1 MENNNSML
9 LKFSKIFLLNST
21 EEGNLTEVSLLVFT
35 DFARFLQIIQF
46 SVKKIIVLKSL
57 NFFTKSLILDV
68 WRVQNLHLTL
78 INEKSFSFIC
88 KTESSSQ
95 LVFI

>member
-21 EEGNLTEVSLLVFT
+21 EEGNLTEVSLLIFT

-46 SVKKIIVLKSL
+46 SVKKIIVL
-57 NFFTKSLILDV
+57 N
-68 WRVQNLHLTL
+68 R
-78 INEKSFSFIC
+78 
-88 KTESSSQ
+88 
-95 LVFI
+95 

>member
-1 MENNNSML
+1 MENNNSMS

-21 EEGNLTEVSLLVFT
+21 EEGNLTEVSLLIFT

-46 SVKKIIVLKSL
+46 SVKKIVLKSL
-57 NFFTKSLILDV
+57 NIFTKSLILDV

-88 KTESSSQ
+88 KTDSNSQ
-95 LVFI
+95 LVFT